1 MLKLPSLFMTFSSVR
16 VKFWIFYYLS
26 LKGLSVNCS
35 QKHGLKVCVNL
46 IFCEIKDWRSKYR
59 LMESEDPIIA
69 VENIGK
75 IFQSTNTERWKPRFV
90 KMAISLPVVKIEGT
104 QWILLNYFQKI
115 VKRLSLLRFVKFKR
129 FEKVAQWGQGT
140 NKGK

>member
-59 LMESEDPIIA
+59 LMESEDSIIA
-69 VENIGK
+69 VEHIGK
-75 IFQSTNTERWKPRFV
+75 IFQSTNAERWKPRFV